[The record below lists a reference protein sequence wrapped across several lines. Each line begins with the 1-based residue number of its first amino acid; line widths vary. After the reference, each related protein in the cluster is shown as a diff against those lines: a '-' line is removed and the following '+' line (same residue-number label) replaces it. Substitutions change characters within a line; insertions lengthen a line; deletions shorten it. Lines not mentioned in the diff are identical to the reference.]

1 MGGVSD
7 SVLRCELSPL
17 TTIMICS
24 ALKLRYM
31 VPIGPLKSSQGST
44 PVVSPSPSQQ
54 SFPSI
59 ENMLFDPQLVAK
71 REEGWDTM
79 LETAVFKWM
88 WCVVGERRG
97 GK

>member
-1 MGGVSD
+1 
-7 SVLRCELSPL
+7 
-17 TTIMICS
+17 
-24 ALKLRYM
+24 M
-31 VPIGPLKSSQGST
+31 VPIGPPKTSQGST
-44 PVVSPSPSQQ
+44 PIASPSPNQQ

-59 ENMLFDPQLVAK
+59 EHMLLFDPQLVAK

-79 LETAVFKWM
+79 LEAAVLQWM